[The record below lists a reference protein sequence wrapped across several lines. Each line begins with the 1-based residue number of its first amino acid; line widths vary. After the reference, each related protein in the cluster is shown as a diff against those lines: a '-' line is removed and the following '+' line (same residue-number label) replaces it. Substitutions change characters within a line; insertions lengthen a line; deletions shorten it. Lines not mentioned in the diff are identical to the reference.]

1 MSGIRAALLALLLVA
16 ARQEDAPSLDTLID
30 RLSDDRIE
38 TRDAAVIALGRLELS
53 AVPELQR
60 RLQGLAPE
68 PRLRLQEAV
77 KRIQERFRFLE
88 YLPAYKSVSLRLE
101 KASPRDA
108 LQALKERTGLP
119 IDLDNLPVGRPVT
132 LDLVDQTP
140 LQALHAIC
148 REAMLGWQLEGILDW
163 RDRAHGTPPGRI
175 PIHWVTERYHRP
187 MANAFV
193 RHYRI
198 HATCADWKQALHEA
212 QQGISLRIQ
221 TAPGVR
227 PHSVSTLKLSALTD
241 DKGNDLLPSVAMSKE
256 GFSRLHVYSRG
267 VNLKVRFSRPPG
279 SLVRIGRLA
288 GTITFRYPKTVHWV
302 RFRPLAP
309 PFGQVT
315 EGLGFRFVLRG
326 YERRG
331 TEHHVDLD
339 MESLDGRAVLKGL
352 EDGIPFDTTEIE
364 LLTVGGES
372 VSNHGASGMGSAS
385 SMRMVFRFRS
395 KADEAA
401 AEVRIPWADEF
412 VDDVVEFELRD
423 IRGMNE

>member
-1 MSGIRAALLALLLVA
+1 MSGMRAAVLALLLVA
-16 ARQEDAPSLDTLID
+16 ARQEDTASLDTLID
-30 RLSDDRIE
+30 RLSDDRVE
-38 TRDAAVIALGRLELS
+38 VRDAAVSALGRLDLS
-53 AVPELQR
+53 AVPELER
-60 RLQGLAPE
+60 RLQGLEPE

-77 KRIQERFRFLE
+77 KRIQERFRILE

-101 KASPRDA
+101 KASPLEALRA
-108 LQALKERTGLP
+108 LQERTGLP
-119 IDLDNLPVGRPVT
+119 IDFDHLPVGRPVT

-148 REAMLGWQLEGILDW
+148 REAMLGWELDGILDW

-175 PIHWVTERYHRP
+175 RIHWVTERYHRP

-193 RHYRI
+193 RHYRV
-198 HATCADWKQALHEA
+198 HATCDDGEQALHGT
-212 QQGISLRIQ
+212 QQAISLQIQ

-227 PHSVSTLKLSALTD
+227 PHSVSTLKLIALTD
-241 DKGNDLLPSVAMSKE
+241 ERGNDLLPSAVMSKE
-256 GFSRLHVYSRG
+256 GFNRLSVYSRE
-267 VNLKVRFSRPPG
+267 VTARIRFSRPPG

-288 GTITFRYPKTVHWV
+288 GRMTFRYPKRVRWV

-315 EGLGFRFVLRG
+315 EGLGFRFILRG
-326 YERRG
+326 YEHRG

-339 MESLDGRAVLKGL
+339 MASIAGRTVLRGL
-352 EDGIPFDTTEIE
+352 EDGIPFDSSEIE
-364 LLTVGGES
+364 LLTASGES
-372 VSNHGASGMGSAS
+372 VSSRGASGMGNAS
-385 SMRMVFRFRS
+385 IMRMVFDFRS
-395 KADEAA
+395 KGDEAA

>member
-1 MSGIRAALLALLLVA
+1 MSGIRVALLSLLLVA
-16 ARQEDAPSLDTLID
+16 AKQENASSLDTLID
-30 RLSDDRIE
+30 LLSDDRVEI
-38 TRDAAVIALGRLELS
+38 RDAAVATLGRLELT

-68 PRLRLQEAV
+68 PRLRLQEAL
-77 KRIQERFRFLE
+77 KRIQERFRILE

-108 LQALKERTGLP
+108 LHALQERTGLP
-119 IDLDNLPVGRPVT
+119 IDLDNLPVGRTVT

-175 PIHWVTERYHRP
+175 RFHWVTERYHRP

-193 RHYRI
+193 RHYRV
-198 HATCADWKQALHEA
+198 HATCEDWEQALQQA
-212 QQGISLRIQ
+212 QQVISLQIQ

-227 PHSVSTLKLSALTD
+227 PHSVSTLKLIALTD
-241 DKGNDLLPSVAMSKE
+241 NKGNDLLPSTVVSKE
-256 GFSRLHVYSRG
+256 GFNRLNVYSRG
-267 VNLKVRFSRPPG
+267 ANPRVRFSRPPG

-288 GTITFRYPKTVHWV
+288 GTITFRYPKTVRWV

-315 EGLGFRFVLRG
+315 EGLGFRFILRG
-326 YERRG
+326 YERQG

-339 MESLDGRAVLKGL
+339 MGSLGGPAVPNGL
-352 EDGIPFDTTEIE
+352 TDGIPFDTSEIE
-364 LLTVGGES
+364 LLTASGES
-372 VSNHGASGMGSAS
+372 VSNRGASGRGNAS
-385 SMRMVFRFRS
+385 NMRMIFDFRS